1 MGISFKRH
9 RFSPSVIRRAVWL
22 YLRFTLSL
30 RDVEEILAGEGIDV
44 SYETIRCWVA
54 KFGPE
59 IARNLKVLRPD
70 PSPRWHLD
78 EVFCRVGGKRLYLWR
93 AVDDEGVVLEQV
105 VHRYRDGWTAYKF
118 LVQLIT
124 NQPISPEKIT
134 TDGLKSYGQALRLIR
149 FDDLHERPGRHK
161 NNRAENSHLPIRR
174 RERKMQGFKSQAS
187 AQQFLTSHAAV
198 YNTFST
204 QRHLT
209 SRRALKRLR
218 AEAFAKWRKA
228 TRVDVRKYK

>member
-30 RDVEEILAGEGIDV
+30 RDVEEKLAGGGKNEGN
-44 SYETIRCWVA
+44 EPTGCWWR

-93 AVDDEGVVLEQV
+93 AVDDEGVVL
-105 VHRYRDGWTAYKF
+105 
-118 LVQLIT
+118 
-124 NQPISPEKIT
+124 
-134 TDGLKSYGQALRLIR
+134 
-149 FDDLHERPGRHK
+149 
-161 NNRAENSHLPIRR
+161 
-174 RERKMQGFKSQAS
+174 
-187 AQQFLTSHAAV
+187 
-198 YNTFST
+198 
-204 QRHLT
+204 
-209 SRRALKRLR
+209 
-218 AEAFAKWRKA
+218 
-228 TRVDVRKYK
+228 

>member
-105 VHRYRDGWTAYKF
+105 VPDGRNGWPWACR
-118 LVQLIT
+118 
-124 NQPISPEKIT
+124 
-134 TDGLKSYGQALRLIR
+134 G
-149 FDDLHERPGRHK
+149 
-161 NNRAENSHLPIRR
+161 
-174 RERKMQGFKSQAS
+174 AS
-187 AQQFLTSHAAV
+187 S
-198 YNTFST
+198 
-204 QRHLT
+204 
-209 SRRALKRLR
+209 
-218 AEAFAKWRKA
+218 FA
-228 TRVDVRKYK
+228 